1 MFLQNYRGFFH
12 IVKME
17 FVFSRTLLTKQSL
30 DPKFEWLTSF
40 LTKYRSKV
48 IQNLNTSELVLLLN
62 IFNSNGTCS
71 VNIEVCVNGF
81 HLAGFHCVINVL
93 LQ

>member
-1 MFLQNYRGFFH
+1 MDFF
-12 IVKME
+12 
-17 FVFSRTLLTKQSL
+17 FSRTLLTKQSL

-48 IQNLNTSELVLLLN
+48 IQNLNTSELVLCLN
-62 IFNSNGTCS
+62 IVNGNGTCS
-71 VNIEVCVNGF
+71 VDIEVCVNGF
-81 HLAGFHCVINVL
+81 HIPEFQRVINAL